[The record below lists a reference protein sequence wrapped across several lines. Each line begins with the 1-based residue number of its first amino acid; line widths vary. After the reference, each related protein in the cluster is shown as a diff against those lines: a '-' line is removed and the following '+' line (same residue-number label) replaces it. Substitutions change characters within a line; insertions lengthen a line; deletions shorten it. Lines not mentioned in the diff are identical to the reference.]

1 MLPYGIDI
9 KTAGSQPVSLPTM
22 LVAFA
27 RYSCDSCFVVLR
39 NNIRFLV
46 VLEVSI
52 RCKREVRADVCRSQ
66 AQRSKAKVSTQ

>member
-1 MLPYGIDI
+1 VLPYGIDI

-46 VLEVSI
+46 VLDMGSI
-52 RCKREVRADVCRSQ
+52 TGAMLGGLLL
-66 AQRSKAKVSTQ
+66 A